1 MNAIFSKPLRE
12 FLSSEGEVDDAA
24 LISVDSKGIDIRVR
38 QGAQVK
44 YMKNCLP
51 SPSRLFLSRKK
62 LSFLHSPHPSV
73 QFNIQRLAFDVPHK
87 VETLEEAK
95 RALHKIIK
103 TSSK

>member
-1 MNAIFSKPLRE
+1 M
-12 FLSSEGEVDDAA
+12 SSEGEVDDAA

-38 QGAQVK
+38 QGAQVNFMQNQSLEGYFSEEEK
-44 YMKNCLP
+44 GT
-51 SPSRLFLSRKK
+51 S
-62 LSFLHSPHPSV
+62 LHELQFVISSL
-73 QFNIQRLAFDVPHK
+73 QFNIQRLAFDVPYK